1 MTKPR
6 PMFDIL
12 IHRKAL
18 KEIDGLPAE
27 DMQRILGAIREMATD
42 PFVRDVKPIKNVKG
56 LFRWRVARIS
66 TGTGNDSEVRAFY
79 KPKCPERSC
88 L

>member
-1 MTKPR
+1 
-6 PMFDIL
+6 MFDIL

-42 PFVRDVKPIKNVKG
+42 PFVRDGPSRTSKVYSDGESQKN
-56 LFRWRVARIS
+56 S
-66 TGTGNDSEVRAFY
+66 TRAGNDSEVRAFY
-79 KPKCPERSC
+79 EPKCAERSC